1 MRLHSAAI
9 PSPTSWLV
17 HSSSS
22 RLPPRTFSASPT
34 RLFAASSTAETAKK
48 GAASQVW
55 IQRQR
60 NDPYV
65 RARAASGTN
74 PATETNTAFV
84 SRAAFKLLEL
94 HQGWKG
100 DVKLLR
106 PSMAIVDLG
115 AAPGGWIQAALEVVH
130 HRGTVVGVDLLPLQR
145 AIGERDSVHFVQG
158 DFLDPVIQARVREA
172 VHRESARDEVDLV
185 LSDMMAAMSGN
196 ALRDASVSLAL
207 CEAALAFAVATLSP
221 SRPRPPAS
229 ASSDS
234 PAPAGTSAAASSST
248 RSLPVQ
254 LVIKHFTSEFT
265 EQFRKDLGRHF
276 HVVRWVK
283 PPSSRKDSKEGF
295 FVCAGFRGREDVEV
309 DSLTSRTPSEGGEA
323 STGTKKRSSLY
334 F

>member
-1 MRLHSAAI
+1 MRLRTLAT
-9 PSPTSWLV
+9 PSPAAWLLR
-17 HSSSS
+17 SPS
-22 RLPPRTFSASPT
+22 PRTLAQTFSAPVT
-34 RLFAASSTAETAKK
+34 RSFASCAPLQTGKK

-74 PATETNTAFV
+74 PSTETNAAFV

-94 HQGWKG
+94 HAGWKG

-106 PSMAIVDLG
+106 PGMAIVDLG
-115 AAPGGWIQAALEVVH
+115 AAPGGWIQAALEVLQG
-130 HRGTVVGVDLLPLQR
+130 RGTVVGVDLLPLQR
-145 AIGERDSVHFVQG
+145 AIGERDGVRFVQG
-158 DFLDPVIQARVREA
+158 DFLDPVVQAHVKAAVRDNN
-172 VHRESARDEVDLV
+172 VKGARVDLV

-196 ALRDASVSLAL
+196 ALRDASLSLAL

-221 SRPRPPAS
+221 VQPR
-229 ASSDS
+229 
-234 PAPAGTSAAASSST
+234 SAASGDSSSPPSN

-276 HVVRWVK
+276 HLVRWVK

-295 FVCAGFRGREDVEV
+295 FVCAGFRGREAV
-309 DSLTSRTPSEGGEA
+309 DEPPAGPSANAGGA
-323 STGTKKRSSLY
+323 NSGVKKRSSLY